1 MIRTPSSLRGRL
13 DTNNLRT
20 SETKIMNQS
29 MINFGTMHIILRM
42 ATMLS
47 WIVHKGR
54 RWRLNIKLKKCPLQ
68 REAVIKHVLEL
79 FICKTE
85 R

>member
-1 MIRTPSSLRGRL
+1 MHRTPSSLEGRL

-20 SETKIMNQS
+20 SETIIMNQS

-47 WIVHKGR
+47 YMVNKGR
-54 RWRLNIKLKKCPLQ
+54 RWRLNIKVK
-68 REAVIKHVLEL
+68 
-79 FICKTE
+79 E
-85 R
+85 RPFAEGSSD